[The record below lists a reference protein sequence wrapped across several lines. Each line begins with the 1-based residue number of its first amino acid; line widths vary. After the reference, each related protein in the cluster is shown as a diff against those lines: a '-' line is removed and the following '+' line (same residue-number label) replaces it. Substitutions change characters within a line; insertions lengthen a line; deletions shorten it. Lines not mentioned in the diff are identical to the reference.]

1 MSGMMNPQ
9 PKQDDLLE
17 QFRRALGPTTAAP
30 ATLSERLK
38 GLSEAELSTVKT
50 ITQMVKMIASMQ
62 GGQQQSYQQIID
74 SSYPLM
80 NAKLKAVVVELLQD
94 ADPRPVTMPEAK
106 QEAVDVREAL
116 LQNYYAVL
124 GEADTSKSTDVA
136 PTDNPSLVQKPQTS
150 VKSFSGKDDFL
161 AHMTP
166 IAKEVAAELGISHRV
181 VLAQAALES
190 GWGQSVKNNNFFG
203 IKSHGKS
210 GGAKVITHEVIDGQ
224 RVKITDSFRQYETP
238 EDSIRGYGDF
248 LRSNK
253 RYKGFLQAGVD
264 NEEAQLQA
272 LQASG
277 YATDPAYADKLADII
292 KGLPD
297 DNSSGGGA

>member
-1 MSGMMNPQ
+1 MSGIMQPQ
-9 PKQDDLLE
+9 KKQDALLE
-17 QFRRALGPTTAAP
+17 QFRKALGPTTTVT
-30 ATLSERLK
+30 ATLDQRLK
-38 GLSEAELSTVKT
+38 GLSETELSTVMT
-50 ITQMVKMIASMQ
+50 IAQMVKMIASMQ
-62 GGQQQSYQQIID
+62 SGQQQSYQQIIN

-80 NAKLKAVVVELLQD
+80 NAKLKAVVVDLLQD
-94 ADPRPVTMPEAK
+94 ADPRSVAVPEAK
-106 QEAVDVREAL
+106 QEAVDVRDTL

-124 GEADTSKSTDVA
+124 GEADVNSSTDLG
-136 PTDNPSLVQKPQTS
+136 PTNRPSLVQRPQAS
-150 VKSFSGKDDFL
+150 VTSFSSKDDFL
-161 AHMTP
+161 ARMTP
-166 IAKEVAAELGISHRV
+166 VAKEVATELGISHRV

-210 GGAKVITHEVIDGQ
+210 GGADIITHEVIDGQ
-224 RVKITDSFRQYETP
+224 RVKVTDSFRQYETP

-248 LRSNK
+248 LKSNK
-253 RYKGFLQAGVD
+253 RYRGLLQAGAD

-277 YATDPAYADKLADII
+277 YATDPAYANKLAAII

-297 DNSSGGGA
+297 DNSNGGGA